1 MWSSI
6 SSLSLGYTAIL
17 LCPDAAVAD
26 EEEQEAIVASLG
38 DVGEM
43 TEEEEEDVGA
53 AGGGAAAALWKGE
66 SLVESSLLYA
76 APLRL
81 RLNAGEDGEKYCRIL
96 SQTAFVHSKLKSH
109 QVHYIHS
116 ALLGQHFSYILY
128 NQEGT

>member
-26 EEEQEAIVASLG
+26 EEQEAIVASLG

-81 RLNAGEDGEKYCRIL
+81 RLNAEKKRKHNI
-96 SQTAFVHSKLKSH
+96 
-109 QVHYIHS
+109 
-116 ALLGQHFSYILY
+116 
-128 NQEGT
+128 